1 MRDHEAQRLTP
12 DRLDAFTE
20 RTLRT
25 MRRLP
30 PAQRDVVLTRI
41 LEDDADLAI
50 VRPTLRATIDT
61 ARRIRLPLR
70 RDSVM

>member
-1 MRDHEAQRLTP
+1 MRDYEAVRLTP
-12 DRLDAFTE
+12 DKLDAFSE

-41 LEDDADLAI
+41 LEDDADLGH
-50 VRPTLRATIDT
+50 VGD
-61 ARRIRLPLR
+61 
-70 RDSVM
+70 